1 MRSIGV
7 SLALL
12 AALAAWAP
20 ASTSTGA
27 RGRRMVAV
35 GTYTNGRE
43 QGIFLFRWDD
53 RTGALEPA
61 GAFGGVENPS
71 FLASSPDGKRLYA
84 VSETGNGSVAALAW
98 QPDGG
103 LKLLNKRDSAG
114 SYPCHL
120 CIDKGG
126 KLVMAANYGSGTLA
140 ALPVSAEGLAT
151 ASCTVQH
158 KGTGPNAQRQEGP
171 HAHSINVDPTGR
183 YAVACDLGTD
193 QIIVYK
199 IDAAGGRITRHSAA
213 LAAPG
218 AGPRHLAWHP
228 GGKMAFVINELGN
241 TICSYRWDAD
251 AGTLTQLG
259 SAPTLAADFKGASTT
274 AEVVV
279 HPNGRFVYGSNR
291 GEESVVAMQVDAASG
306 KLTVAGRVATG
317 GKTPRNFVIDP
328 TGKWMLAANQDSSSL
343 VVFKLDPQTGLPA
356 PTGVTV
362 SVPMPVCVRFV
373 TAP

>member
-1 MRSIGV
+1 MRFIGV
-7 SLALL
+7 CLALL
-12 AALAAWAP
+12 AALAASAT
-20 ASTSTGA
+20 ASPSTGA
-27 RGRRMVAV
+27 RGKRMVAV

-53 RTGALEPA
+53 KTGALEPA

-71 FLASSPDGKRLYA
+71 FLASSPDGKRIYA
-84 VSETGNGSVAALAW
+84 VSETGTGSVAALAW

-103 LKLLNKRDSAG
+103 LQLLNKQDSAG

-126 KLVMAANYGSGTLA
+126 KLVMAANYGSGTLV
-140 ALPVSAEGLAT
+140 ALPVNAEGLAP
-151 ASCTVQH
+151 ASCTVRH
-158 KGTGPNAQRQEGP
+158 AGKGPNAQRQEGP

-199 IDAAGGRITRHSAA
+199 LDAAAGRLTQHSVAQ
-213 LAAPG
+213 AAPG

-228 GGKMAFVINELGN
+228 GGRMAFVINELGN

-291 GEESVVAMQVDAASG
+291 GEDSVVAMQVDAGSG
-306 KLTVAGRVATG
+306 KLTVVGRVATG
-317 GKTPRNFVIDP
+317 GKTPRNFVVDP
-328 TGKWMLAANQDSSSL
+328 TGKWMLAANQDSNSL
-343 VVFKLDPQTGLPA
+343 VVFKLDAATGMPA

-362 SVPMPVCVRFV
+362 DVPMPVCVRFV